1 MHIFQERCKMET
13 MKPSELK
20 LYENEAEF
28 EQAFAKFAKLEGLK
42 YYKIPDVIP
51 QKNKR
56 TGQYYIP
63 TARKRPFDGILS
75 TEFGL
80 IALEFKYQNG
90 RLLSHQWKALQEI
103 TETSG
108 SAFVLRYKWT
118 KRKGSVFT
126 IEVPIYSKDLWIY
139 NIYDELDA
147 LLSGVVELKQ
157 RGIDLF

>member
-1 MHIFQERCKMET
+1 MET
-13 MKPSELK
+13 MKSSELK

-28 EQAFAKFAKLEGLK
+28 ERAFAKLCEYEGLK
-42 YYKIPDVIP
+42 YYKIPDVVP
-51 QKNKR
+51 QRNKR

-63 TARKRPFDGILS
+63 TARKRPFDGFLS

-80 IALEFKYQNG
+80 IALEFKYGNG
-90 RLLSHQWKALQEI
+90 QLKPHQWKVLQEI
-103 TETSG
+103 TEKNG
-108 SAFVLRYKWT
+108 SAFVLRYKWM

-126 IEVPIYSKDLWIY
+126 IEIVLNDGTLWVYS
-139 NIYDELDA
+139 IYDELDA